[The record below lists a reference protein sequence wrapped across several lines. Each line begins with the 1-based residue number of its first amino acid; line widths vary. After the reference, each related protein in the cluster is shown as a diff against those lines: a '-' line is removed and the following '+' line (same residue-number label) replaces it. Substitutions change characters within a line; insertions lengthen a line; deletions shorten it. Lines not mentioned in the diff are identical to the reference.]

1 MWVSCGILVGQT
13 RGSFLWVK
21 LVDHYR
27 GSNSC
32 VILVSQ
38 TRASFSWVIL
48 VIQTRGSFSWV
59 KLVGHSRGSN
69 SWVILVGRSRGSFLW
84 VKLVDHSRGSNSWV
98 ILVGHSRG
106 SFSWVKL
113 VSHSGV
119 SNSWVILAHSL
130 PLVILVPQTPGTLRS
145 QNCPKLSVRLWI
157 LITFSENWNIYNLL
171 YGFLFFLHSTIFLFP
186 PRILEFYPP

>member
-1 MWVSCGILVGQT
+1 MGHSL
-13 RGSFLWVK
+13 
-21 LVDHYR
+21 
-27 GSNSC
+27 GSN
-32 VILVSQ
+32 
-38 TRASFSWVIL
+38 SWVIL
-48 VIQTRGSFSWV
+48 LGQTRGSFSWV
-59 KLVGHSRGSN
+59 KLVGHSRGSF
-69 SWVILVGRSRGSFLW
+69 SRVILVGQTCGSFSW
-84 VKLVDHSRGSNSWV
+84 VKLVGD
-98 ILVGHSRG
+98 SRG

-145 QNCPKLSVRLWI
+145 QNCPKISVRLWI

-171 YGFLFFLHSTIFLFP
+171 YGFLFFLHSTIFLFS